1 MNPQDPFLSRPPSVH
16 DSMVSRRRLLQ
27 TAGAGFGS
35 LALQHLLNQETAVA
49 VDPAVNPLA
58 ARPPHFAARAK
69 SVIFL
74 FAYGGPSH
82 VDLIDYKPALE
93 KWHGKSIPVFDKAD
107 AFNKTT
113 KDTAMKSPYR
123 FERHGKSGLYISEL
137 FPQIATCADHLCIL
151 NSLHCESNNHAPAL
165 FQMNTGFI
173 LAGRPSMGS
182 WVTYGLGSES
192 DSLPAFVVMWDHR
205 GGPIGGAQNW
215 TSGFLPAAYQG
226 TPLRSQGEPII
237 DLKPPVGTTAE
248 QQKIRL
254 RFLEK
259 LNRRHLEQNP
269 GEAELTARIQS
280 YELAYRMQMAA
291 PEAVDLEQETEDTQR
306 LYGIDRPISSY
317 FGRQC
322 LLARRMVERGVRFVQ
337 VYSGG
342 ADQQL
347 SWDAHSGLRDNL
359 EQHCP
364 EVDQPVAGL
373 IKDLD
378 RRGLLDE
385 TLVIW
390 GGEFGRMPTNQG
402 TIGRDHNPRGFS
414 MFLAGGGT
422 RGGMNYGATDE
433 FGYAAEEKPTSIHDL
448 HATCLHLLGMDHE
461 QLTYHH
467 RSRDMRLTDVS
478 GTVIKDIIA

>member
-1 MNPQDPFLSRPPSVH
+1 MNPQDPFLSRPLSVH
-16 DSMVSRRRLLQ
+16 DSLVSRRRLLQ

-35 LALQHLLNQETAVA
+35 LALQHLLNQEHAVA

-58 ARPPHFAARAK
+58 ARPPHFAPRAK

-173 LAGRPSMGS
+173 LAGRPSMGA

-237 DLKPPVGTTAE
+237 DLKPPAGMSIE
-248 QQKIRL
+248 QQKMRL

-269 GEAELTARIQS
+269 G
-280 YELAYRMQMAA
+280 
-291 PEAVDLEQETEDTQR
+291 
-306 LYGIDRPISSY
+306 
-317 FGRQC
+317 
-322 LLARRMVERGVRFVQ
+322 
-337 VYSGG
+337 
-342 ADQQL
+342 
-347 SWDAHSGLRDNL
+347 
-359 EQHCP
+359 
-364 EVDQPVAGL
+364 
-373 IKDLD
+373 
-378 RRGLLDE
+378 
-385 TLVIW
+385 
-390 GGEFGRMPTNQG
+390 
-402 TIGRDHNPRGFS
+402 
-414 MFLAGGGT
+414 
-422 RGGMNYGATDE
+422 
-433 FGYAAEEKPTSIHDL
+433 
-448 HATCLHLLGMDHE
+448 
-461 QLTYHH
+461 
-467 RSRDMRLTDVS
+467 
-478 GTVIKDIIA
+478 